1 MLARR
6 GLFQPVRVLEGEGG
20 VASWAGTAHG
30 VLQAINTYEH
40 HEGTVRGGTRDER
53 NMLRTVTGDF
63 GSVDR
68 RTLAQLNVALTA

>member
-40 HEGTVRGGTRDER
+40 HEGTVRGVISPNATCSAPSRATSEVWIAR
-53 NMLRTVTGDF
+53 LSHSSMLP
-63 GSVDR
+63 
-68 RTLAQLNVALTA
+68 